1 MTHTLDMR
9 SLNFKIQERILNINP
24 NIELL
29 YSIVILTI
37 LKRYLMPLI
46 RNNTLRTF
54 HICQLV
60 RHHFFSHSKF
70 VLYAHTGEST
80 DQAAA

>member
-46 RNNTLRTF
+46 E
-54 HICQLV
+54 V
-60 RHHFFSHSKF
+60 
-70 VLYAHTGEST
+70 
-80 DQAAA
+80 